1 MGNDKKMVK
10 FKCRMNKQI
19 QMQQFQLKWRE
30 ESNGIR
36 IEQVG
41 WVGWVGET
49 MKKSSIQW

>member
-1 MGNDKKMVK
+1 MWENGQI
-10 FKCRMNKQI
+10 KCRMNKQI

-41 WVGWVGET
+41 WVGET